1 MLHVDT
7 NNEYK
12 YNHHNSTGKAF
23 RRQNGNHHNSTGKA
37 FRHQNGPIMCTMLLD
52 QPTIQASVLQTVR
65 KAVHDWLDE
74 RQVDSSLA
82 AKLGFCGTDLL
93 RFSQV
98 NMRISQLCEQLS
110 GLPRKNPRS
119 LRPTHNHFETHS
131 CK

>member
-12 YNHHNSTGKAF
+12 Y
-23 RRQNGNHHNSTGKA
+23 NHHNSTGKA

-52 QPTIQASVLQTVR
+52 QPTIQASILQTVR

-98 NMRISQLCEQLS
+98 NMRISQFCEQLS
-110 GLPRKNPRS
+110 GLPRMNICGPRTTT
-119 LRPTHNHFETHS
+119 LRPIAAS
-131 CK
+131 RIK